1 MSDNFCDIFDHGMDL
16 ELRNFVRVFLVL
28 VANYGKSRIE
38 KEEKN
43 ISWICHQIHI
53 IFVFFLGGVGYV
65 SIMVSFVIM
74 IRNSLIQ
81 MQVINNLYIFVH
93 PHLPVK
99 YHCTYTW
106 VDISSVRRMIG
117 VLVHRN
123 IRASALV
130 VFWYF
135 SGTVRY
141 AGIVMGG

>member
-38 KEEKN
+38 KEEEKKYLLDLPPN
-43 ISWICHQIHI
+43 SHYY
-53 IFVFFLGGVGYV
+53 FFFRGVGYV

-81 MQVINNLYIFVH
+81 MQVINSLYIFVH

-99 YHCTYTW
+99 YHCTYT
-106 VDISSVRRMIG
+106 
-117 VLVHRN
+117 
-123 IRASALV
+123 
-130 VFWYF
+130 
-135 SGTVRY
+135 
-141 AGIVMGG
+141 